1 MSHILRNK
9 LIMNVIKIFVM
20 NFQFFYKMVNAKTAK
35 KVLAA
40 KRFLY
45 STPGVNK
52 DRLFQPD
59 ALKQPTKTT

>member
-1 MSHILRNK
+1 
-9 LIMNVIKIFVM
+9 
-20 NFQFFYKMVNAKTAK
+20 MVNAKTAK